1 MALDVILLSKLIKR
15 RVHFIIVFYMIW
27 LSIQSCSVVSL
38 VLINGDFDYFNPILG
53 TMNIEQ
59 AIMFFATA
67 VVTIK
72 ALIIVLYRKRTIAYR
87 EQVEACCET
96 LKNFP
101 LLRWIGVSIWQVYI
115 LDIYLGHG
123 LISLPIS
130 LLLVNFGAM
139 AFVVPFLSKSYR
151 KFFWVT
157 LLAVLPLALAS
168 GSRGPLLFPVVF
180 YLIGVVVGK
189 NFDLR
194 LIIKLSILS
203 IPIVVGSSILGV
215 ARYAARY
222 GADQTY
228 LGLMSNMFVAAKDI
242 ITHNTNIL
250 LFALNTLSDR
260 LVQWPILIAIQTQLN
275 DGIEVPFS
283 WIDEFIFSFGVSG
296 ITNSTFE
303 LQEKIL
309 ESGMLYGLVN
319 FLGYEPSVGWTV
331 PVNIFVEF
339 TMRLGLLG
347 FILSLLLPV
356 ILMTFLY
363 RHTNSKISLIIM
375 VNLPGLLLFR
385 IPETH
390 SVYLIKQL
398 FYLLSLICIL
408 ICVDRCLPKKVMNH
422 ET

>member
-1 MALDVILLSKLIKR
+1 MTLDIILLSKLIKH
-15 RVHFIIVFYMIW
+15 RVHFTIIFYMIW
-27 LSIQSCSVVSL
+27 LSIQIYCIASL

-53 TMNIEQ
+53 TVNIEQ
-59 AIMFFATA
+59 AIMFFSTA
-67 VVTIK
+67 IVIIK
-72 ALIIVLYRKRTIAYR
+72 ALILVLYRKRSIAYH
-87 EQVEACCET
+87 EQVEFCCET

-123 LISLPIS
+123 LLSLPIS

-139 AFVVPFLSKSYR
+139 VFVVPFLSKSYR
-151 KFFWVT
+151 NFFWVS

-168 GSRGPLLFPVVF
+168 GARGPLLFPIVF

-203 IPIVVGSSILGV
+203 IPILIGSSILGV

-228 LGLMSNMFVAAKDI
+228 LGLMSNMFVAATDI
-242 ITHNTNIL
+242 ITQNTNIL
-250 LFALNTLSDR
+250 LFGLNTLSDR
-260 LVQWPILIAIQTQLN
+260 LVQWPVLIAIQTQLKG
-275 DGIEVPFS
+275 GIEVPFS
-283 WIDEFIFSFGVSG
+283 WIDEFIFSFRVSG
-296 ITNSTFE
+296 TTNGAFE

-309 ESGMLYGLVN
+309 ESGMLYGLVD

-339 TMRLGLLG
+339 TMRFGLLG
-347 FILSLLLPV
+347 SILSLLLPV

-363 RHTNSKISLIIM
+363 RYKKSKISLIIM

-390 SVYLIKQL
+390 SVYLVKQL
-398 FYLLSLICIL
+398 FYMVILICIL
-408 ICVDRCLPKKVMNH
+408 ICVDRFLPKKVKTR
-422 ET
+422 EA

>member
-1 MALDVILLSKLIKR
+1 MTLDIILLSKLIKH
-15 RVHFIIVFYMIW
+15 RVHFIIIFYMIW
-27 LSIQSCSVVSL
+27 LSIQLYSIASL

-53 TMNIEQ
+53 TVNIEQ
-59 AIMFFATA
+59 AIMFFSTA
-67 VVTIK
+67 IVNIK
-72 ALIIVLYRKRTIAYR
+72 ALILVLYRKRSIAYH
-87 EQVEACCET
+87 EQVEFCCET

-123 LISLPIS
+123 LLSLPIS

-139 AFVVPFLSKSYR
+139 VFVVPFLSKSYR
-151 KFFWVT
+151 NFFWVS
-157 LLAVLPLALAS
+157 LLAVMPLALAS
-168 GSRGPLLFPVVF
+168 GARGPLLFPIVF

-189 NFDLR
+189 NFDFR
-194 LIIKLSILS
+194 LILKLSILS
-203 IPIVVGSSILGV
+203 IPILIGSSVLGV

-242 ITHNTNIL
+242 ITQNTNIL
-250 LFALNTLSDR
+250 LFGLNTLSDR
-260 LVQWPILIAIQTQLN
+260 LVQWPVLIAIQTQLKG
-275 DGIEVPFS
+275 GIEVPFS
-283 WIDEFIFSFGVSG
+283 WIDEFIFSFRVSG
-296 ITNSTFE
+296 TTNSAFE

-309 ESGMLYGLVN
+309 ESRMLYGLVD

-339 TMRLGLLG
+339 SMRFGLLG
-347 FILSLLLPV
+347 SILSLLLPV

-363 RHTNSKISLIIM
+363 RYEKSKISLIITL
-375 VNLPGLLLFR
+375 NLPGLLLFR

-390 SVYLIKQL
+390 SVYLVKQL
-398 FYLLSLICIL
+398 FYMVILICIL
-408 ICVDRCLPKKVMNH
+408 ICVDRFLPKKVKTR
-422 ET
+422 EA